1 MEREDR
7 SAELNGVEFCAAS
20 RQLGYDFFT
29 GVPDSTLASIFK
41 VLETDPQYTYI
52 SSVREDNAIG
62 LAVGAYLGGL
72 NPLVLMQ
79 NSGLGHCI
87 TALLSLSSLYRIPLL
102 LVLGWRGFDQDDAPE
117 HLMMGRILP
126 SLLRTVEV
134 EYLAPSATDVAEA
147 MARLSHTS
155 KAKRVTTALLLRE
168 DIVS

>member
-1 MEREDR
+1 MG
-7 SAELNGVEFCAAS
+7 SGSGAAELSGVEFCAVS
-20 RQLGYDFFT
+20 QQLGYDFFT
-29 GVPDSTLASIFK
+29 GVPDSTLAGIFK
-41 VLETDPQYTYI
+41 VLETDPQYTYV

-72 NPLVLMQ
+72 TPLVLMQ

-87 TALLSLSSLYRIPLL
+87 TALSSLSSLYRIPLL
-102 LVLGWRGFDQDDAPE
+102 LVLGWRGFNQNDAPE
-117 HLMMGRILP
+117 HLMIGRILP
-126 SLLRTVEV
+126 TLLRTIEV

-147 MARLSHTS
+147 MARLSRIS